1 MTHER
6 AEQLL
11 SSCERPVRRVP
22 LQERLQGQRAEKPP
36 EDAVGEAPAQTR
48 SVPAD
53 VALKKQSERRS
64 DDHSDD
70 KVQRLSKSGRGG
82 SHQAG
87 DKRKEMRFRHPL
99 SEGPAADDT
108 SEPSRDKCACET
120 ELQRQACR
128 LLCSFALLRARLW
141 RRLSHGQSA
150 EHQTERRPKDEQVTN
165 QFGKVCAGGV
175 KHSH

>member
-82 SHQAG
+82 SN
-87 DKRKEMRFRHPL
+87 K
-99 SEGPAADDT
+99 AAVKGK
-108 SEPSRDKCACET
+108 KCA
-120 ELQRQACR
+120 
-128 LLCSFALLRARLW
+128 FANPC
-141 RRLSHGQSA
+141 
-150 EHQTERRPKDEQVTN
+150 PKDEQVTN
-165 QFGKVCAGGV
+165 QFGKVRAGGV
-175 KHSH
+175 QHSHSSVRCNSREHACGSGQPEQERKGQSPKQTSAGRRGP

>member
-87 DKRKEMRFRHPL
+87 DEREEMRFLHPL
-99 SEGPAADDT
+99 SEGPAADDAREPT
-108 SEPSRDKCACET
+108 SDESTCET
-120 ELQRQACR
+120 ER
-128 LLCSFALLRARLW
+128 LRGRPW
-141 RRLSHGQSA
+141 GRLSHRQSA

-165 QFGKVCAGGV
+165 QFGKVCAGRV